1 MMRHVF
7 QRIPVIHY
15 LCTLGLVL
23 AGLLHPVQVA
33 HAFVWP
39 GTSTGGTTT
48 YGGTTVGPGNV
59 SGTTFPHTTHG
70 PVYAQAGGKVY
81 LPGGK
86 VMDVTGR
93 APLSPAAYSKA
104 IARAAGRILPGVAAA
119 AAIWDLM
126 DDLGFTKDADGFK
139 RTDPGICTVAPCYE
153 YQGFAGVNGAAQ
165 PWRSAITQA
174 CTDSIGR
181 TWLGQGT
188 VVSSVPYGSNGCT
201 MTMSNGFSTTWT
213 AGVRSATP
221 STSNKVPATEQ
232 ELADAIAAQSGWPSG
247 SKIGDAIREAI
258 EQGETLPVPAPTEV
272 TGPTS
277 VPGPSVT
284 TQKTTRDSQGN
295 PTGVTNVTNNT
306 TYNVTYNTNTV
317 TVTTVTTTTQTNPDG
332 TTETTTEEEQEEEP
346 RDECEDKPDSIAC
359 AELDTP
365 EGEVPKETK
374 TITYTPEEMGLGGGT
389 CPADLTMSVMS
400 RGGQSMKVWDWAQSC
415 AKITTYVRP
424 LVLTLA
430 SITALFL
437 VVGYKPGG
445 DTDGAPA

>member
-1 MMRHVF
+1 MYVF
-7 QRIPVIHY
+7 QRISVAHY
-15 LCTLGLVL
+15 LCALGLVL
-23 AGLLHPVQVA
+23 AGVLYPVQVA

-39 GTSTGGTTT
+39 GTNTGGTTS

-59 SGTTFPHTTHG
+59 AGTTFPHTTHG

-93 APLSPAAYSKA
+93 APLSPAVYGKA
-104 IARAAGRILPGVAAA
+104 IARAAGRMLPGVAAA
-119 AAIWDLM
+119 AAIWDLL
-126 DDLGFTKDADGFK
+126 DDLGFTKDAEGFK
-139 RTDPGICTVAPCYE
+139 RADPTICTVAPCFE
-153 YQGFAGVNGAAQ
+153 YQGFAGLNGSAQ
-165 PWRSAITQA
+165 PWRRSLSQA
-174 CTDSIGR
+174 CTDAIGR
-181 TWLGQGT
+181 AWLGQGS
-188 VVSSVPYGSNGCT
+188 VVTAVPYGTNACTFTTSSNY
-201 MTMSNGFSTTWT
+201 TTNWSV
-213 AGVRSATP
+213 GVRSVAP
-221 STSNKVPATEQ
+221 ATSNQVAATEQ
-232 ELADAIAAQSGWPSG
+232 ELADAIAAESGWPAG

-258 EQGETLPVPAPTEV
+258 EQGEMLPVPAPTEV

-284 TQKTTRDSQGN
+284 TQKTTRDAQGN
-295 PTGVTNVTNNT
+295 PTGVTNVTNST

-317 TVTTVTTTTQTNPDG
+317 TVTTVTTTTTTNPDG
-332 TTETTTEEEQEEEP
+332 TSETTTDEEQEEEP
-346 RDECEDKPDSIAC
+346 RDACEDKPDSISC

-365 EGEVPKETK
+365 EGEVPTENK
-374 TITYTPEEMGLGGGT
+374 TITYAPEEMGLGGGS
-389 CPADLTMSVMS
+389 CPADLTLSVMS
-400 RGGQSMKVWDWAQSC
+400 HGGQSMKVWDWTQSC
-415 AKITTYVRP
+415 AKITSYVRP